1 MVNVTSNENS
11 TAKGGNVSVKVMPV
25 VDLTVVKSADVS
37 VVDVNGEVVFTVNVT
52 NNGPSNATGVR
63 ITDVVPAGF
72 EFVGS
77 NATGY
82 DSATGLLTVP
92 LIEAGESYVFT
103 ITLKAVT
110 NGTLT
115 NVVNVTS
122 NENSTAK
129 GGNVSVKVMKCVC

>member
-1 MVNVTSNENS
+1 M
-11 TAKGGNVSVKVMPV
+11 
-25 VDLTVVKSADVS
+25 LL
-37 VVDVNGEVVFTVNVT
+37 
-52 NNGPSNATGVR
+52 TGVK

-72 EFVGS
+72 EFVKS

-92 LIEAGESYVFT
+92 LIKAGESYVFT

-129 GGNVSVKVMKCVC
+129 GDNVSVKVIPVVDLTVVKSADVAVVDVNGEVVFTVNVTNNGPSNATGVMMML

>member
-1 MVNVTSNENS
+1 MLV
-11 TAKGGNVSVKVMPV
+11 
-25 VDLTVVKSADVS
+25 
-37 VVDVNGEVVFTVNVT
+37 
-52 NNGPSNATGVR
+52 
-63 ITDVVPAGF
+63 
-72 EFVGS
+72 
-77 NATGY
+77 
-82 DSATGLLTVP
+82 VP

-129 GGNVSVKVMKCVC
+129 GDNVSVKVMPVVDLTVVKSADVAVVDVNGEVVFTVNVTNNGPSNATGSVD

>member
-72 EFVGS
+72 EFV
-77 NATGY
+77 
-82 DSATGLLTVP
+82 LRL
-92 LIEAGESYVFT
+92 
-103 ITLKAVT
+103 
-110 NGTLT
+110 
-115 NVVNVTS
+115 
-122 NENSTAK
+122 
-129 GGNVSVKVMKCVC
+129 

>member
-92 LIEAGESYVFT
+92 LIEAGESYV
-103 ITLKAVT
+103 
-110 NGTLT
+110 
-115 NVVNVTS
+115 S
-122 NENSTAK
+122 
-129 GGNVSVKVMKCVC
+129 

>member
-1 MVNVTSNENS
+1 M
-11 TAKGGNVSVKVMPV
+11 
-25 VDLTVVKSADVS
+25 L
-37 VVDVNGEVVFTVNVT
+37 
-52 NNGPSNATGVR
+52 
-63 ITDVVPAGF
+63 TDVVPAGF
-72 EFVGS
+72 EFVRS

-92 LIEAGESYVFT
+92 LIEAGGSYVFT

-129 GGNVSVKVMKCVC
+129 GGNVSVKVIPVVDLTVVKSADVSLMLFLLDLSLSGLMLLVMIVLLVC